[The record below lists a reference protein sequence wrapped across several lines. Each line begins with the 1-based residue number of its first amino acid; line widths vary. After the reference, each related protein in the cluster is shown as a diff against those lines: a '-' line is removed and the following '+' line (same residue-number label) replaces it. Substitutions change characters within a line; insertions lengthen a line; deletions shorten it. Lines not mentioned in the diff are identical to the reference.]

1 MKEPERVSN
10 QSLGL
15 WDNKPRR
22 TLAFK
27 DAVQQDREHACD
39 RLIPGVASEASG
51 SPALLP

>member
-1 MKEPERVSN
+1 MSN

-22 TLAFK
+22 PLAFK
-27 DAVQQDREHACD
+27 DAVHQDRAHARD
-39 RLIPGVASEASG
+39 RLIPCVSREASG